1 MRSAALVFSLMMLG
15 ANSCALFRSRAPK
28 PAPHRPLY
36 SGRTATLEITGGVA
50 VPGSVAMPPGFE
62 PVPGWQPMWLMR
74 DNGIAVAGRIAGRTE
89 VFSFSG
95 KKFQSQAKIGEDF
108 GPLAGDGVIVDIA
121 VSPDGSE
128 IATAVATSNPA
139 RLEIVIASI
148 IGGGKGTIVASF
160 DGGFVFA
167 SIVWKNNA
175 TLALT
180 LGPESNGPR
189 AVSAPVTAPLDR
201 SAESGA
207 VQSASGLY
215 LIGVTGLGAVSHLD
229 KIKCPLGPV
238 KLSPNGRFAASGGTA
253 AALPVIVDTASQACA
268 SFGPRAP
275 VKILGWSPDST
286 SLLYAG
292 DVGPNNLP
300 GAFRYNL
307 TTGAT
312 SVVTIASAAA
322 AFASDGTLV
331 ALGDNEL
338 TWRLAADDP
347 HATIKSEI
355 ALFSPVTSE
364 ISINSLGFG
373 VTPELLAE
381 SSMAFTQATDDAAID
396 LFSPT
401 PDGVFRTLID
411 YSYPARQAFALAS
424 GAARGPL
431 LMSWSRSGSMLAVL
445 DGVGGD
451 SKLTIFAPP
460 R

>member
-1 MRSAALVFSLMMLG
+1 MRSAAFVFGLMMLG
-15 ANSCALFRSRAPK
+15 ASSCALFRSRTPK
-28 PAPHRPLY
+28 PAPHRPVY
-36 SGRTATLEITGGVA
+36 SGRTATLEIINGIA

-62 PVPGWQPMWLMR
+62 PVPGWPPMWLMQ
-74 DNGIAVAGRIAGRTE
+74 DHGIVVAGRIAGRTE

-95 KKFQSQAKIGEDF
+95 EKFQSRAKIGEDF
-108 GPLAGDGVIVDIA
+108 GPLADGGRIVDIA
-121 VSPDGSE
+121 VNPDGSE
-128 IATAVATSNPA
+128 IATAVVIPNPA
-139 RLEIVIASI
+139 RIEIVVASI
-148 IGGGKGTIVASF
+148 IGGGKGTVAASF
-160 DGGFVFA
+160 DGGFAFA
-167 SIVWKNNA
+167 SIVWKNNT

-189 AVSAPVTAPLDR
+189 TAPAPPDQ
-201 SAESGA
+201 SAEPGA
-207 VQSASGLY
+207 AQAASGLY

-229 KIKCPLGPV
+229 QIKCPLGRV
-238 KLSPNGRFAASGGTA
+238 NFSPNGRFAASGGTIG
-253 AALPVIVDTASQACA
+253 ALPVIVDTTSQACA
-268 SFGPRAP
+268 PFGPHSP

-307 TTGAT
+307 VTGAT
-312 SVVTIASAAA
+312 SVAAIASPSA

-331 ALGDNEL
+331 ALGYNEL
-338 TWRLAADDP
+338 TWRRTADYP

-355 ALFSPVTSE
+355 ALFSPITSE
-364 ISINSLGFG
+364 ITINSLGFA
-373 VTPELLAE
+373 VTPKLLAE

-401 PDGVFRTLID
+401 PNGVFRTLID

-431 LMSWSRSGSMLAVL
+431 LMSWSHRGSMLAVL

>member
-1 MRSAALVFSLMMLG
+1 MRSAALVFGLMMLG
-15 ANSCALFRSRAPK
+15 ASSCALFRSRAPK
-28 PAPHRPLY
+28 PAPHRPIH
-36 SGRTATLEITGGVA
+36 SGRTATLEITGGIA

-62 PVPGWQPMWLMR
+62 PVPGWTPMWLMQ
-74 DNGIAVAGRIAGRTE
+74 DNGIVVAGRIAGRTE

-95 KKFQSQAKIGEDF
+95 KKFQSQARIGEDF
-108 GPLAGDGVIVDIA
+108 GPLANGGRIVDIA

-128 IATAVATSNPA
+128 VATAVVTPNPA

-148 IGGGKGTIVASF
+148 IGGGKGTVAASF
-160 DGGFVFA
+160 DGGFAFA

-189 AVSAPVTAPLDR
+189 TAPAPLAARLDQ

-207 VQSASGLY
+207 APAASGLY

-238 KLSPNGRFAASGGTA
+238 NFSPNGRFAASGGTA
-253 AALPVIVDTASQACA
+253 VALPVIVDTTSQACA
-268 SFGPRAP
+268 PLGPRSP

-292 DVGPNNLP
+292 DVGPDNLP
-300 GAFRYNL
+300 GSFRYNL
-307 TTGAT
+307 ATGAT
-312 SVVTIASAAA
+312 SVATIASASA

-338 TWRLAADDP
+338 TWRRTADYP

-364 ISINSLGFG
+364 ITINSLGFG
-373 VTPELLAE
+373 VTPELLSE
-381 SSMAFTQATDDAAID
+381 SSMTFTQATDDAAID
-396 LFSPT
+396 LLSPA
-401 PDGVFRTLID
+401 PGGVFRTLID

-431 LMSWSRSGSMLAVL
+431 LMSWSHSGSMLAVL

>member
-1 MRSAALVFSLMMLG
+1 
-15 ANSCALFRSRAPK
+15 
-28 PAPHRPLY
+28 
-36 SGRTATLEITGGVA
+36 
-50 VPGSVAMPPGFE
+50 MPPGFE
-62 PVPGWQPMWLMR
+62 PVPGWPPMWLMQ
-74 DNGIAVAGRIAGRTE
+74 DHGIVVAGRIAGRTE

-95 KKFQSQAKIGEDF
+95 EKFQSRAKIGEDF
-108 GPLAGDGVIVDIA
+108 GPLADGGRIVDIA
-121 VSPDGSE
+121 VNPDGSE
-128 IATAVATSNPA
+128 IATAVVIPNPA
-139 RLEIVIASI
+139 RIEIVFASI
-148 IGGGKGTIVASF
+148 IGGGKGTVAASF
-160 DGGFVFA
+160 DGGFTFA
-167 SIVWKNNA
+167 SIVWKNNT

-189 AVSAPVTAPLDR
+189 TAPAPPDQ
-201 SAESGA
+201 SAEPDA
-207 VQSASGLY
+207 TQPASGLY

-229 KIKCPLGPV
+229 QIKCPLGRV
-238 KLSPNGRFAASGGTA
+238 NFSPNGRFAASGGTIG
-253 AALPVIVDTASQACA
+253 ALPVIVDTTSQACVP
-268 SFGPRAP
+268 FGPHSP

-292 DVGPNNLP
+292 DVGPNHLP

-307 TTGAT
+307 VTGAT
-312 SVVTIASAAA
+312 SVAAIASPSA

-338 TWRLAADDP
+338 TWRRTADYP

-355 ALFSPVTSE
+355 ALFSPITSE
-364 ISINSLGFG
+364 ITINSLGFA
-373 VTPELLAE
+373 VTPKLLAE

-401 PDGVFRTLID
+401 PNGVFRTLID

-431 LMSWSRSGSMLAVL
+431 LMSWSHRGSMLAVL